1 MEQDRIRSILGQ
13 VACENDVSVDVV
25 YRDIENI
32 IEYCMRSED
41 PNIRKRWEVIPCREN
56 VPTVEELM
64 EYLILEITRCR

>member
-1 MEQDRIRSILGQ
+1 MEQDRIRSILRQ

-41 PNIRKRWEVIPCREN
+41 PTIRKRWEVIPCREN